1 MPICCGYGE
10 NDSPE
15 PKGKAMNIREAE
27 LNKEAVELGLFLLAG
42 NFNRAQ
48 GLVATDRIEIIC
60 REIGGTPRELISNC
74 EQIIAGLRANPLT
87 EAVK

>member
-1 MPICCGYGE
+1 
-10 NDSPE
+10 
-15 PKGKAMNIREAE
+15 MNAREAR
-27 LNKEAVELGLFLLAG
+27 LNDEAVELGLFLLAG

-48 GLVATDRIEIIC
+48 GLVATDRIETIC

-74 EQIIAGLRANPLT
+74 EQILAGLRANPLT